1 MSQPQ
6 DVSRDYDEQCPF
18 CRIGRS
24 SDPSVAV
31 IAEDPQWLA
40 FFPDAPATPGHTLV
54 VPRRH
59 VAHFWALDDE
69 LATALSIGCLRVGRA
84 IRQTLDPE
92 GMNLITSQGAAAE
105 QTVLHVHMHLVPR
118 WLDDDLGE
126 IWPPKQPSDAAMLA
140 DVALRIRATL
150 HDS

>member
-6 DVSRDYDEQCPF
+6 DVSRDYDERCPF
-18 CRIGRS
+18 CRIARS
-24 SDPSVAV
+24 SDPSAVVVA
-31 IAEDPQWLA
+31 EGLNWLA

-69 LATALSIGCLRVGRA
+69 LATALSVACLRVGRA
-84 IRQTLDPE
+84 IHETLDPE

-105 QTVLHVHMHLVPR
+105 QTVMHVHMHLVPR
-118 WLDDDLGE
+118 WPDDAVGE
-126 IWPPKQPSDAAMLA
+126 IWPPKQPPDSAMLA
-140 DVALRIRATL
+140 DVALRIRAAL
-150 HDS
+150 RDN